1 MIMTNFKS
9 SLKQVVIAGGALFVA
24 IAAPIEASRYMG
36 YDVDVISVAAAEESH
51 AGRASTKGTK
61 AGTGSQT
68 GGKVDQASG
77 GNKSS
82 KSVEA
87 LLKGDSGSGASG
99 KGGSGASGKGGSSSA
114 KGGPTDESDAP
125 PWAGVKGG
133 KSGGG
138 GKPADGGTKKGDL
151 YGDLY
156 VLIRDPVTG
165 IADTETLLIEGVPT
179 VYVKVQAYTK
189 DPVTGVLTLLPG
201 VWIPRDPATGD
212 LLTTALVNGVPT
224 AVVPS
229 EVEFGRLSVSRSPTK
244 VSDHSLA
251 EALTTLTAPTVVS
264 ITQDAAGRLV
274 ITTSDGVVKTIDS
287 PLENLA
293 LYKAIMVLPADDPAT
308 AIDESRT
315 ITTIKSS
322 DGGKVTTPLTFT
334 IPTSINIDMLKAS
347 LLAAAADKTK
357 TVTLDVLMYMNA
369 ILFPDTDLTSFL
381 SSFNYD
387 RSDTYSGK
395 MVTVLVLV
403 PGSDPATYV
412 ATSVDLY
419 EAVFGSVDYTTT
431 GTSATDF
438 AQAVDDALQ
447 VLEFVH
453 DNAVR

>member
-1 MIMTNFKS
+1 
-9 SLKQVVIAGGALFVA
+9 
-24 IAAPIEASRYMG
+24 
-36 YDVDVISVAAAEESH
+36 
-51 AGRASTKGTK
+51 
-61 AGTGSQT
+61 
-68 GGKVDQASG
+68 
-77 GNKSS
+77 
-82 KSVEA
+82 
-87 LLKGDSGSGASG
+87 
-99 KGGSGASGKGGSSSA
+99 
-114 KGGPTDESDAP
+114 
-125 PWAGVKGG
+125 VKGG

-165 IADTETLLIEGVPT
+165 IAATETLLIEGVPT

-189 DPVTGVLTLLPG
+189 DPVTGVLTLVPG
-201 VWIPRDPATGD
+201 VWIPRDPLTGD
-212 LLTTALVNGVPT
+212 LLTTALINGVSTP
-224 AVVPS
+224 VVPS
-229 EVEFGRLSVSRSPTK
+229 EVEFGRLSVGRSPTK

-251 EALTTLTAPTVVS
+251 EALTTLTTSGAV

-274 ITTSDGVVKTIDS
+274 ITVDGVSKTIDS

-293 LYKAIMVLPADDPAT
+293 LYKAIMLLPADNPAT

-334 IPTSINIDMLKAS
+334 IPTTVNIDMLKAS

-357 TVTLDVLMYMNA
+357 TVTLDVVMYMNA
-369 ILFPDTDLTSFL
+369 ILFPTTDLTTFL

-395 MVTVLVLV
+395 LVTVLVKQPDGV
-403 PGSDPATYV
+403 TYIATE
-412 ATSVDLY
+412 VDLY
-419 EAVFGSVDYTTT
+419 VAVFGSVDYATS

-453 DNAVR
+453 DNEVR

>member
-1 MIMTNFKS
+1 
-9 SLKQVVIAGGALFVA
+9 
-24 IAAPIEASRYMG
+24 
-36 YDVDVISVAAAEESH
+36 
-51 AGRASTKGTK
+51 
-61 AGTGSQT
+61 
-68 GGKVDQASG
+68 
-77 GNKSS
+77 
-82 KSVEA
+82 
-87 LLKGDSGSGASG
+87 
-99 KGGSGASGKGGSSSA
+99 
-114 KGGPTDESDAP
+114 
-125 PWAGVKGG
+125 
-133 KSGGG
+133 
-138 GKPADGGTKKGDL
+138 
-151 YGDLY
+151 

-165 IADTETLLIEGVPT
+165 IAATETILIEGVPT

-189 DPVTGVLTLLPG
+189 DPVTGVLTLVPG

-251 EALTTLTAPTVVS
+251 EALTTLTTSGAV

-274 ITTSDGVVKTIDS
+274 ITVDGVSKTIDS

-293 LYKAIMVLPADDPAT
+293 LYKAIMLLPADNPAT

-334 IPTSINIDMLKAS
+334 IPTTVNIDMLKAS

-357 TVTLDVLMYMNA
+357 TVTLDVVMYMNA
-369 ILFPDTDLTSFL
+369 ILFPNTDLTTFL

-419 EAVFGSVDYTTT
+419 KAVFGEVDYTTS